1 MSIAALS
8 LATIA
13 LYLLMGGWLWYRLQ
27 AGAAPAGGARI
38 GMYVVGFAAII
49 LHAAIL
55 YSGMLAEGG
64 LNLGLTNA
72 FSLVAWAV
80 AAIFLAASLTQPIAL
95 LGTFIMP
102 IAAFTIA
109 LAWLWPSRHLHLPPA
124 SFPLFVHV
132 VISILAYSLLSIAIV
147 QGMMLGLQERRL
159 HEKQSGRFLR
169 ALPPLQT
176 METLMFQ
183 MIGIGFFL
191 LTLTLI
197 SGIFFS
203 ETVFGEPLMFTHH
216 IVLSIFAWVIF
227 AILLVGRWR
236 FGWRGRAAIRWAMA
250 GFSLL
255 VLAYFGTK
263 FVLEIILNRH
273 Q

>member
-1 MSIAALS
+1 MSVSILS
-8 LATIA
+8 LVTIV
-13 LYLLMGGWLWYRLQ
+13 LYLIAGGWLWYRLN
-27 AGAAPAGGARI
+27 AGAAPAGGARVAI
-38 GMYVVGFAAII
+38 YLLGFAAVI

-55 YSGMLAEGG
+55 YRGMLADAG

-72 FSLVAWAV
+72 FSLIAWAV
-80 AAIFLAASLTQPIAL
+80 AVIFLVASLSQPIAL
-95 LGTFIMP
+95 LGTFILP
-102 IAAFTIA
+102 AAALTLL
-109 LAWLWPSRHLHLPPA
+109 LAWIWPSRHLHLPPA
-124 SFPLFVHV
+124 SLPLFAHV

-147 QGMMLGLQERRL
+147 QGLMLGIQERRL
-159 HEKQSGRFLR
+159 HEKQTSRFLR

-203 ETVFGEPLMFTHH
+203 EAVFGKPLMFTHH
-216 IVLSIFAWVIF
+216 IVLSVFAWVAF
-227 AILLVGRWR
+227 AVLLVGRWR

-255 VLAYFGTK
+255 ILAYFGTK
-263 FVLEIILNRH
+263 FVLEVILNR
-273 Q
+273 